1 MGWTSIYQLFWGS
14 LGTRVLTHPHICM
27 YVCVEYVWPI
37 DQMMTLLATQGMNT
51 GCTSSVFCWQTWHWK
66 IHENPSVYADCHL
79 WNNIFIHDISYIYII
94 YIYILYFT
102 YPFKSTRNRGLYLHW
117 FYDGNGKFPINGG
130 VNGPIIYKRWFSMF
144 DSRKVCMMSCP
155 SNIGGF
161 AVNNW
166 SRPGCSERQGTEWGM
181 VRSWRSLVFL

>member
-1 MGWTSIYQLFWGS
+1 MCDQLTGWWPCWPLRGWTQVAPLVCSAGKPGTGKSMKIPAFMQIAIYETTYS
-14 LGTRVLTHPHICM
+14 YMTYHI
-27 YVCVEYVWPI
+27 
-37 DQMMTLLATQGMNT
+37 
-51 GCTSSVFCWQTWHWK
+51 
-66 IHENPSVYADCHL
+66 
-79 WNNIFIHDISYIYII
+79 YIYII
-94 YIYILYFT
+94 YTYIYIILYFT